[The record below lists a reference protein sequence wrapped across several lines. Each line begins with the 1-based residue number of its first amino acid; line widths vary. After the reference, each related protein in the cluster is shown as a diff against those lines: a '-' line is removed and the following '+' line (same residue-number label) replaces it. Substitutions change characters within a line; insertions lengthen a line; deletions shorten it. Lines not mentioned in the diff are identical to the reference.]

1 MLLFFPCCSNAEVHR
16 MKIGMVVPSSPL
28 LKITHI
34 TSLSEFRIEELFVYY
49 SNVILGLQA
58 LNVIEYSDH
67 YHSWIVEPSNI
78 FTTVHV
84 KDLQSRQILTLR
96 PVRGFITLKC
106 AVQ

>member
-1 MLLFFPCCSNAEVHR
+1 MFFFPCCSNAGSA
-16 MKIGMVVPSSPL
+16 I
-28 LKITHI
+28 I
-34 TSLSEFRIEELFVYY
+34 TSIEDHTYHKFVRIEELFVYH
-49 SNVILGLQA
+49 SNVILGLQT

-67 YHSWIVEPSNI
+67 YHSWIFKPSNI

-84 KDLQSRQILTLR
+84 KDLQSREILTLR